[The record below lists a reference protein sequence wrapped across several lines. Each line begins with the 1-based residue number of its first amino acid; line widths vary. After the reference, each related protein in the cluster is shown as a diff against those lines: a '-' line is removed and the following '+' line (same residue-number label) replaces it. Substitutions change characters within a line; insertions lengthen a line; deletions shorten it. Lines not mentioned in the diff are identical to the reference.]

1 MVGVCI
7 AACLAPRG
15 VKIESWRNAV
25 GASMSIDF
33 VAAQCLKVRAL
44 ATPVDAVM
52 AADAHTGEDDGV
64 ERTEQFAS
72 YMPPLEAQV
81 EGDEPPFGHSTV
93 RRMGGLVVT
102 REVTV
107 TAGEHMDDA
116 LVDLAVSGLGG
127 WLAVFAADD
136 DPEARVRLRIWAP
149 PGVEVFLRPPLP
161 VDCRLR
167 L

>member
-1 MVGVCI
+1 
-7 AACLAPRG
+7 
-15 VKIESWRNAV
+15 
-25 GASMSIDF
+25 
-33 VAAQCLKVRAL
+33 VRAL
-44 ATPVDAVM
+44 ATPLDAVT
-52 AADAHTGEDDGV
+52 AADVPTGEDDGA
-64 ERTEQFAS
+64 ERTQQFAP
-72 YMPPLEAQV
+72 YMPPLEAQA
-81 EGDEPPFGHSTV
+81 EGEEPPFGHSTV
-93 RRMGGLVVT
+93 RRLGGLVMT

-136 DPEARVRLRIWAP
+136 DPEAKVRLRVWAP